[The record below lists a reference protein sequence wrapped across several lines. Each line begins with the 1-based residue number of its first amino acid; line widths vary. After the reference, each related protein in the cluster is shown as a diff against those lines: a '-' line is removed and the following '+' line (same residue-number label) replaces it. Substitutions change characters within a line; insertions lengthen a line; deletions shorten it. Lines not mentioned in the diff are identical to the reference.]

1 MRTELTR
8 FLSAPAI
15 AAMVLGVAFLATEA
29 LADAC
34 EEPDGPRLHAFQRGD
49 AGQLVVNVFIPHRS
63 EVPGL
68 AHYVEHLAWH
78 SATTDR
84 TGNRRCCTGAWT
96 KAQAIHCWISAQ
108 VGSVDELVETIGHAF
123 SPTAL
128 AEPFALSDREIILRE
143 CRQKEVEDPWHR
155 TFEQINVEL
164 HNAHPAAV
172 PVLGEPEDVKALDL
186 LQARKL
192 HTRTH
197 LVLNAAFLVEGN
209 VSAKAALRALRKLGF
224 PNRGES
230 EGTIDD
236 PGFSPVSGQRIEV
249 RLARNALAPHVI
261 WRRVVRLNQETP
273 HEVLASRAGLLC
285 MILSAS
291 RPAGL
296 AKALRFDREI
306 ARSFGARVHAIDG
319 RHAEL
324 PFVGHPDRGE
334 TLERFAEALEQALAQ
349 AARSGIPW
357 ATRDQVLR
365 RHARQL
371 PDREHEAEVSEC
383 MKTLAAE
390 RLSEWRQ
397 HPDAETTRNVQ
408 GQLALSAIDELLGQL
423 AEKGR
428 TVVAFVDQKVP
439 LNELS
444 VVKPHRPTCLL
455 HGLAAKGIRASIRKS
470 SQNCFARARKGRA
483 EEGEGLVKNPPP
495 DRAAGQ
501 ESSADCNHGKDDR
514 FSPKQKGRPKC
525 LFNSGLRGSTSAA
538 PSASAEAVEAE
549 AAGHEQDASRCGSA
563 GTAHDVCQCR
573 KPANWRT
580 CLC

>member
-8 FLSAPAI
+8 FFPALAI
-15 AAMVLGVAFLATEA
+15 AAMVLGVAFLAAEA
-29 LADAC
+29 PADAC
-34 EEPDGPRLHAFQRGD
+34 EEPDGTRLHVFQRDD
-49 AGQLVVNVFIPHRS
+49 AGRLNVHVFIPGRA
-63 EVPGL
+63 EVAGFAP
-68 AHYVEHLAWH
+68 YVEHLAWL

-84 TGNRRCCTGAWT
+84 TGNRRGRAGTWT

-108 VGSVDELVETIGHAF
+108 VGSVDELVETIGREF

-197 LVLNAAFLVEGN
+197 LVLNAAFLVEAN

-224 PNRGES
+224 PNRSES
-230 EGTIDD
+230 ADTIDD
-236 PGFSPVSGQRIEV
+236 PGFSLASGERIEV

-261 WRRVVRLNQETP
+261 WSRVVRPSDGTP
-273 HEVLASRAGLLC
+273 HEVLASRAGLLG
-285 MILSAS
+285 MILNAN
-291 RPAGL
+291 RPKGL
-296 AKALRFDREI
+296 AKALQFDQGI
-306 ARSFGARVHAIDG
+306 ARSSGVRVHAIDG

-324 PFVGHPDRGE
+324 SFVGHPDPGV
-334 TLERFAEALEQALAQ
+334 TLERLAEALEQALAQ
-349 AARSGIPW
+349 AARSGIPR
-357 ATRDQVLR
+357 AAHDRVLR
-365 RHARQL
+365 RHARHW
-371 PDREHEAEVSEC
+371 PDWEDETEVSEY

-390 RLSEWRQ
+390 RLSEWRR
-397 HPDAETTRNVQ
+397 HPDAGTTRIVQ
-408 GQLALSAIDELLGQL
+408 GQLALSAIDELLRQL
-423 AEKGR
+423 AGNGR

-444 VVKPHRPTCLL
+444 VVKPHRPTCLP
-455 HGLAAKGIRASIRKS
+455 HGLAAKGIRAPVRKS
-470 SQNCFARARKGRA
+470 SQNCFARVRKGRA
-483 EEGEGLVKNPPP
+483 EEGGGLVKNPPP
-495 DRAAGQ
+495 DRVAGQ
-501 ESSADCNHGKDDR
+501 EIPADCNHGKDDR

-549 AAGHEQDASRCGSA
+549 AVEEAVAAEAA
-563 GTAHDVCQCR
+563 AIM
-573 KPANWRT
+573 
-580 CLC
+580 